1 MAKQRSDGAA
11 APVTTHRVTGSKR
24 HVTKTHGTHNGRT
37 GSWPHASDALDRPA
51 HLRDVTRVRPEK
63 PTYLK
68 HRRLGTPQLR
78 STLGT
83 DSLRAHSVLGS
94 PRWEVAVLVDDHFL
108 RQTVTLDVTITAY
121 SSEEA
126 ERLALQLAE
135 KLCPC
140 IAVEATAKRR

>member
-1 MAKQRSDGAA
+1 
-11 APVTTHRVTGSKR
+11 
-24 HVTKTHGTHNGRT
+24 
-37 GSWPHASDALDRPA
+37 
-51 HLRDVTRVRPEK
+51 
-63 PTYLK
+63 
-68 HRRLGTPQLR
+68 
-78 STLGT
+78 
-83 DSLRAHSVLGS
+83 
-94 PRWEVAVLVDDHFL
+94 VAVLVDDHFL